1 MMKQTRNHVALLL
14 IVIAFIAAPLQAEDG
29 PLEQRVQRLEKLVEG
44 QGLVDMFLRL
54 ETLQQEV
61 QQLRGEVEVQTN
73 TIEGLKQRQRDLYL
87 DIDRR
92 LRQLESGAVTKSST
106 AEMPLAPS
114 TSTLKPTK
122 QAAQSSSPSD
132 PVAAEQAYRAA
143 FKLLKE
149 GRYAPATG
157 RFKDFLK
164 KYPDSSYADNAQYW
178 LGEISYVT
186 RAFKQAITEFDKV
199 LKNYP
204 NSTKLADAILKQAY
218 CYYELKDYE
227 KARELLTNVVT
238 NFPHSTAASLAE
250 KRRKKI
256 TAEGH

>member
-1 MMKQTRNHVALLL
+1 MIKLTLRHVAPLVL
-14 IVIAFIAAPLQAEDG
+14 VSAVFAAPLQAADAA
-29 PLEQRVQRLEKLVEG
+29 LEQRVQRLEKLVEG
-44 QGLVDMFLRL
+44 QGLVDMYLRL

-92 LRQLESGAVTKSST
+92 LRQLESGAVAKPPVASTPATPGSTTTK
-106 AEMPLAPS
+106 
-114 TSTLKPTK
+114 TK
-122 QAAQSSSPSD
+122 
-132 PVAAEQAYRAA
+132 PVAATPANPAAAEDAYRAA

-149 GRYAPATG
+149 GRYTPATS

-164 KYPDSSYADNAQYW
+164 KYPDNGYADNAQYW

-204 NSTKLADAILKQAY
+204 DSTKQADAILKQAY
-218 CYYELKDYE
+218 CYYELKDYT
-227 KARELLTNVVT
+227 KARELLTAVVT
-238 NFPHSTAASLAE
+238 RFPHSTAANLAE
-250 KRRKKI
+250 KRRKRM
-256 TAEGH
+256 TTEGH

>member
-1 MMKQTRNHVALLL
+1 MMKQTRHYVAPLL
-14 IVIAFIAAPLQAEDG
+14 IVSALLAAPLQAAEL

-44 QGLVDMFLRL
+44 QGLVDMYLRL

-73 TIEGLKQRQRDLYL
+73 TINGLKQRQRDLYL

-92 LRQLESGAVTKSST
+92 MRQLESGAVSKAPIAAAPTQSTTATKPAATT
-106 AEMPLAPS
+106 ATANPA
-114 TSTLKPTK
+114 
-122 QAAQSSSPSD
+122 
-132 PVAAEQAYRAA
+132 AAEDAYRAA

-149 GRYAPATG
+149 GRYAPATS

-186 RAFKQAITEFDKV
+186 RAFKQAIAEFDKV
-199 LKNYP
+199 IKNYP
-204 NSTKLADAILKQAY
+204 ASTKHADAILKQAY
-218 CYYELKDYE
+218 CYYELKDYV
-227 KARELLTNVVT
+227 KARALLTDVIT
-238 NFPHSTAASLAE
+238 RFPHSTAASLAE
-250 KRRKKI
+250 KRRKRM